1 MAQQKSNLI
10 ASGIARVVETED
22 QVLAVLNTRASYS
35 ELLDCVQ
42 AAKKL
47 GEWNLQRMA
56 AERLVDGLN
65 VVGRRS
71 RVDIEMAANN
81 IVFSIF
87 AEAKDTDY
95 LNNCA
100 LKCDNYLTSFE
111 KKYPNLGDINKRL
124 DTAFKPLVDNLLIL
138 LTDDDGRSLIQISS
152 ILRRLER
159 SDLAIT
165 FSRRALSQDKLN
177 TVAMTT
183 LGAALIDVLE
193 NQEALG
199 VLTQS
204 LELNPKSVKAML
216 AKSRCHQEMGH
227 FDKSISIAK
236 TAFGLQPESLPTALR
251 LISAAVASKDSQAYK
266 DAAKVILSNPKSS
279 ITDERWVQVLA
290 GLVFCELGNF
300 SQAEKIYD
308 DIAKSKP
315 TGVLGKK
322 LWQLKQKLDSAPKVP
337 CGA

>member
-1 MAQQKSNLI
+1 M
-10 ASGIARVVETED
+10 
-22 QVLAVLNTRASYS
+22 
-35 ELLDCVQ
+35 
-42 AAKKL
+42 
-47 GEWNLQRMA
+47 
-56 AERLVDGLN
+56 
-65 VVGRRS
+65 
-71 RVDIEMAANN
+71 
-81 IVFSIF
+81 
-87 AEAKDTDY
+87 
-95 LNNCA
+95 
-100 LKCDNYLTSFE
+100 
-111 KKYPNLGDINKRL
+111 
-124 DTAFKPLVDNLLIL
+124 VDNLLIL
-138 LTDDDGRSLIQISS
+138 LTDDDVRSLIQISS